1 MEKTGVVI
9 NRDSWLLLQDEPF
22 YSARF
27 IDRDG
32 TEELALVVR
41 VEELEG
47 VEEIVHFGEIQSF
60 HDRCQEWLTRI
71 RFSVV
76 SHFKFFSPRRQ
87 LPRLIASSRCRLP
100 IFFGDRVILLLFPP
114 IWEGQERQN
123 CV

>member
-32 TEELALVVR
+32 TDELALGVR

-71 RFSVV
+71 RFSDD
-76 SHFKFFSPRRQ
+76 S
-87 LPRLIASSRCRLP
+87 
-100 IFFGDRVILLLFPP
+100 
-114 IWEGQERQN
+114 E
-123 CV
+123 